1 MKTFMLCCLLFC
13 LLCSL
18 GMTVK
23 DWGSQAVKT
32 VAIVSLCTLLYLI
45 WIS

>member
-1 MKTFMLCCLLFC
+1 MKTFMLCSLLFC

-23 DWGSQAVKT
+23 DWSGDASKT
-32 VAIVSLCTLLYLI
+32 VCVVSICTLLYLI
-45 WIS
+45 WIY